1 MGSSQ
6 TALRV
11 ALVVA
16 VIFVLSGVGY
26 KIASVP
32 WHMWC
37 PDVYEGAPTPF
48 TAFLSVGPKAA
59 GFALAV
65 RFFWSALAGAPSSEG
80 PAVLTM
86 GLSDLP
92 WPAIVGVLAA
102 ATMTLGNLT
111 AIVQNNLKRLLAV
124 LQLPTPATL

>member
-1 MGSSQ
+1 MDSSQ
-6 TALRV
+6 TALRA

-16 VIFVLSGVGY
+16 VIFVLSGIGY

-59 GFALAV
+59 GFALAI
-65 RFFWSALAGAPSSEG
+65 RFFWSALADRRQ
-80 PAVLTM
+80 VR
-86 GLSDLP
+86 DLP
-92 WPAIVGVLAA
+92 F
-102 ATMTLGNLT
+102 
-111 AIVQNNLKRLLAV
+111 
-124 LQLPTPATL
+124 